1 MRAAWLAA
9 AAALVLAP
17 PAPACEFNEDDWN
30 ALRRMVV
37 RVKIRPETE
46 AWAERK
52 AWERVQVKYLL
63 SLDEPVRR
71 DGRCWWPVEVSAGG
85 EPWKRFLVRPDDS
98 AVLEDDA
105 PRERR

>member
-1 MRAAWLAA
+1 MRVAGLAA
-9 AAALVLAP
+9 AAALAFAP
-17 PAPACEFNEDDWN
+17 DAAPCEFSEDDWN

-37 RVKIRPETE
+37 RVRIKPHVE

-52 AWERVQVKYLL
+52 ARERVQVRYLL

-85 EPWKRFLVRPDDS
+85 EPWKRFLVRPDS
-98 AVLEDDA
+98 SEVVEDDA

>member
-1 MRAAWLAA
+1 MRAACLAA
-9 AAALVLAP
+9 AAAFALA
-17 PAPACEFNEDDWN
+17 APAFACDFTEDDWN

-37 RVKIRPETE
+37 RVKIKPHVE

-52 AWERVQVKYLL
+52 ASERVQVRYLL

-71 DGRCWWPVEVSAGG
+71 DGRCWWPVEVSADG
-85 EPWKRFLVRPDDS
+85 EPWRRFLVRPDS
-98 AVLEDDA
+98 SEVVEDDA